1 MQATFP
7 RTIVRTIADRRPLI
21 MSIVVLGWSIKYTIS
36 LGLTHTTGPEMYG
49 VLTAVL
55 AVGAAVANLAVLRSG
70 RLHLLVIVPIVAL
83 WALIAL
89 AGLAGTMAHIV
100 GPVPDHGPIDLR
112 PRPIAAPLV
121 FTLLAA
127 VGGSALLLGRRM
139 AVRRALTHEKE

>member
-7 RTIVRTIADRRPLI
+7 RTLVRTIADRRPLI

-70 RLHLLVIVPIVAL
+70 RLHLLVIVPILAL
-83 WALIAL
+83 WALIAV
-89 AGLAGTMAHIV
+89 AGLAGTIAHIV
-100 GPVPDHGPIDLR
+100 GPVPGHGPIDLR
-112 PRPIAAPLV
+112 PRPIPAPLV

-127 VGGSALLLGRRM
+127 VGSTALLLGRRM
-139 AVRRALTHEKE
+139 AVRRTLTNEKE